1 MHRKFFN
8 STTTYSMT
16 RIFKALTIRLYTTFH
31 RHRFAHFGRRSHIGW
46 KAMRLEGLRHITVGD
61 DTYIAPGIQLTAWES
76 RQGQHFTPTITIGNG
91 CTISEN
97 CHISAINNISI
108 GNHLLTGTNVLITD
122 NSHGA
127 CTREDMGMPVDE
139 RLLVSKGAVV
149 IGNNV
154 WIGNNACIMPGVSI
168 GDGAIIGANSVVT
181 HDIPAYSVAG
191 GIPAKVIKQL

>member
-1 MHRKFFN
+1 
-8 STTTYSMT
+8 
-16 RIFKALTIRLYTTFH
+16 
-31 RHRFAHFGRRSHIGW
+31 
-46 KAMRLEGLRHITVGD
+46 
-61 DTYIAPGIQLTAWES
+61 
-76 RQGQHFTPTITIGNG
+76 
-91 CTISEN
+91 
-97 CHISAINNISI
+97 
-108 GNHLLTGTNVLITD
+108 
-122 NSHGA
+122 
-127 CTREDMGMPVDE
+127 MGMPVDE